1 MSVDFNSMLS
11 SYICQTNLARPCEA
25 QAGLTACPWSFETV
39 GHHVESFIKT
49 RIKDKKGL

>member
-11 SYICQTNLARPCEA
+11 SYKCQSNLARCCET
-25 QAGLTACPWSFETV
+25 QAGLAACPWSFEEV
-39 GHHVESFIKT
+39 GHHAESFIKT